1 MKGLQWNMTKQFGVM
16 DMFIILVVMM
26 VLHIFTYIKTY
37 QTAHFKY
44 FQFNCTLI
52 RAVFFF
58 LSMRQ
63 ISYVHRL
70 KISPHKILNDYKG
83 KITSVQERNLV
94 DTTLTK

>member
-1 MKGLQWNMTKQFGVM
+1 MTKQFGVM
-16 DMFIILVVMM
+16 DVLIVLVAMM
-26 VLHIFTYIKTY
+26 VLHIFTYIKTS

-44 FQFNCTLI
+44 LQFNCTLI

-63 ISYVHRL
+63 IGYLHSL
-70 KISPHKILNDYKG
+70 KISPHMILNDYKG
-83 KITSVQERNLV
+83 KIVTVQERNLV

>member
-52 RAVFFF
+52 RAVFF
-58 LSMRQ
+58 
-63 ISYVHRL
+63 L
-70 KISPHKILNDYKG
+70 KYETNKLCAQTQNISP
-83 KITSVQERNLV
+83 Q
-94 DTTLTK
+94 DT